1 MAQAQSRERYG
12 NIDHGL
18 SSVDESSVIT
28 DTDNTDIRPQN
39 ELGYKSHIE
48 PEHRPAFGNGIDLSE
63 YIIYSMDAEKYLASF
78 RITDLLLPGSQR
90 PGRDDGNGLIMIGVK
105 KPYYSISRS
114 PYIKGRLDF
123 RLGGSFFGVENRGL
137 IAITYYLRTEK
148 TLRDLSSSVTIERLS
163 FSVNFPF

>member
-1 MAQAQSRERYG
+1 
-12 NIDHGL
+12 
-18 SSVDESSVIT
+18 
-28 DTDNTDIRPQN
+28 
-39 ELGYKSHIE
+39 
-48 PEHRPAFGNGIDLSE
+48 
-63 YIIYSMDAEKYLASF
+63 MDAEKYLASF
-78 RITDLLLPGSQR
+78 RITDLLSPGSQR

-105 KPYYSISRS
+105 KPFYSISRS